1 VPVECKIVK
10 QELEREFGYGSLHAD
25 GSQVAL
31 LPTANLQAGKYM
43 YKVFAPAGGH
53 LASSSDN
60 MQLACNQ
67 QSI

>member
-1 VPVECKIVK
+1 MISVSVGAQLREYSPAPVQCKIVK

-31 LPTANLQAGKYM
+31 LPTANLQAGKYT

-53 LASSSDN
+53 
-60 MQLACNQ
+60 
-67 QSI
+67 